1 MTNPAIVVFGVGSD
15 ASVDQWDGYG
25 ATRGIMLRWFL
36 PDLDFPQLGFDV
48 YRAAI
53 PDIPPLPF
61 DDINVAAVSGKSSWD
76 YAGIVTL
83 SCTNGLTFEPT
94 GVSGWN
100 ALVVTP
106 NAPVRVRFNGTAW
119 RIQINAAPIGAG
131 IEVVALVDG
140 DETLRE
146 TLDQPNAQLLWRTR
160 HVSEIVLRGEGTVS
174 FIGFHLL
181 DDSRFWTHITQR
193 CLPVHD
199 AGYACAPRGAATEEE
214 EAAMRLPAAVS
225 ADWKDRFSK
234 PFKAMLPAL
243 RRLAR
248 GDAPAPIPPDSL
260 DPRHP
265 TIATEGGSNEQALV
279 RIALLDPHVARMLGL
294 AYDDPV
300 SLNGQEYAYKVTGLW
315 RGARRDVQGAR
326 LTLDD
331 FFKRLRKAG
340 ARVESS
346 VRNGRATIE
355 FPDAVIDFVLDID
368 ERSTLEWVAQD
379 DLGNES
385 NDILDRKRRTLVLP
399 RVAALRLH
407 WTVGSDPVFTRA
419 SWHVIERRTGVLPSV
434 YARDPGPPVGPA
446 SIDATVQL
454 PASPSGIASAAL
466 DWPLPIGSDGGATLE
481 GEVIAYQVG
490 RRFLGAPASSIAP
503 ATVPATA
510 GDVPRPLAPLYLSQ
524 QSIAGAPPRKLHVDY
539 NDGRGLGPGWWGWW
553 VRGVDLFGRV
563 SAASSWDVC
572 KVKDIAPPP
581 APVLVQ
587 AEWVQRSL
595 PPMTIAVVGRSV
607 EAARWLT
614 GTKNELPMPE
624 AGLVVAWAL
633 PPEQAALRDDIDGF
647 RLFLRKAAARPGA
660 AADAPLEYEDWPPA
674 SLANA
679 ALAQFGPLQ
688 IVGRG
693 MIVSVTSDPQLAV
706 TLSAGEPVPEA
717 PQSPTSPAN
726 PPLARTAYRTDL
738 TLDGASGVFVG
749 GTLTIGGRALT
760 VVSSGDGPN
769 LIVVVEHPRNAAPP
783 AAGAAT
789 LRAVANR
796 LVNFETDVPELP
808 GVGGLSVRSGLLLD
822 EKATPA
828 RFAVLRKRGGEFLCV
843 NPPPPSPLP
852 PDYVAVAPAAGH
864 EIAWHPV
871 WFASLSDTGFGPVAG
886 PSKPI
891 VNAQVAVQA
900 VRLVQTLALPSARS
914 ATLTVTAVD
923 VAPPPT
929 PAITTIPFDPADTC
943 AELASRADWYGDSR
957 FTFSWASQADC
968 TFTVYRALAD
978 EVFRLDREHVRRP
991 AARSLQEQ
999 RWPPGVFTDTA
1010 RKARVEQELATLNAA
1025 LATAAAAAA
1034 AAAIGSDDA
1043 DAANAAAAAAYDALC
1058 NDTQMFLGLQPHT
1071 WAAFTPLFGRPIEI
1085 SSYTDTLNGRTR
1097 AHWFYAVTARSLA
1110 GVESLPST
1118 ISPPICCPDVVPPA
1132 PPLAH
1137 SALAAEGAVKLK
1149 WLASPD
1155 ADTHHYEIYAA
1166 REPDAV
1172 AYLDTMTPVPTYGGY
1187 DLRLMTVDTAG
1198 GLLNQ
1203 GRNVVIVAL
1212 VGAALH
1218 IRIFDANG
1226 NRVVNKSENE
1236 LTSGETLTTLKEQLN
1251 PLPEESSLSQEQKQQ
1266 IIRDATSIAGHIPY
1280 GVQQGAPRAATPT
1293 TPRYAPTPHMSGQT
1307 IERFVPRARNE
1318 MGEWCF
1324 WIVATDTAGN
1334 RSEPSRML
1342 RGKSLIPAPPAP
1354 DWQPAVR
1361 TATGVMLSWTHA
1373 TDQRL
1378 ACLIERRQQ
1387 SGDLWRAV
1395 STWLSRGVYVFED
1408 VPPDLTQSWDYRLR
1422 VRDHLG
1428 QVAAALPSITLPGVA

>member
-15 ASVDQWDGYG
+15 ASVDQWDSCG

-83 SCTNGLTFEPT
+83 SCANGLTFEPT

-181 DDSRFWTHITQR
+181 DDSRFWTHITHR
-193 CLPVHD
+193 CLPVDD

-225 ADWKDRFSK
+225 ADWKERFSK

-563 SAASSWDVC
+563 SAASSWDVG

-614 GTKNELPMPE
+614 GTKDDMPMPE

-647 RLFLRKAAARPGA
+647 RLFLRKAAVRPGA

-674 SLANA
+674 ALANA

-693 MIVSVTSDPQLAV
+693 MIVSVTPDPQLAV
-706 TLSAGEPVPEA
+706 TLSAGESAPEA
-717 PQSPTSPAN
+717 PQSPTAPAN

-769 LIVVVEHPRNAAPP
+769 LIVVVEHPGNATPP

-796 LVNFETDVPELP
+796 LVNFETDVPDLP

-828 RFAVLRKRGGEFLCV
+828 RFAVLRKRGDEFLCV

-871 WFASLSDTGFGPVAG
+871 WFASLSDTGFGPVAV
-886 PSKPI
+886 PRKPV

-943 AELASRADWYGDSR
+943 AELATRADWYGDSR
-957 FTFSWASQADC
+957 FTFSWTSQADC

-991 AARSLQEQ
+991 ATRDLAQG
-999 RWPPGVFTDTA
+999 RWPAGVWTDTA
-1010 RKARVEQELATLNAA
+1010 RKTRVLQELSAIDAA
-1025 LATAAAAAA
+1025 LAAAPLADVDARAAL
-1034 AAAIGSDDA
+1034 IDA
-1043 DAANAAAAAAYDALC
+1043 VYDAAC

-1071 WAAFTPLFGRPIEI
+1071 WAAFTPLFGRPIET

-1097 AHWFYAVTARSLA
+1097 AHWLYAVTARSLA

-1137 SALAAEGAVKLK
+1137 SALAAEGVVKLK

-1155 ADTHHYEIYAA
+1155 ADTHHYEVYAA
-1166 REPDAV
+1166 REPEAV
-1172 AYLDTMTPVPTYGGY
+1172 ANLDTLMPVLTYSGY
-1187 DLRLMTVDTAG
+1187 ELRLMSVNTAD
-1198 GLLNQ
+1198 GLLDE
-1203 GRNVVIVAL
+1203 GRIVVIVAL
-1212 VGAALH
+1212 VGADLH

-1226 NRVVNKSENE
+1226 NRAVNKSENE
-1236 LTSGETLTTLKEQLN
+1236 LTRGETLTTLKEQLN
-1251 PLPEESSLSQEQKQQ
+1251 PLPEESSLSQEQKQL
-1266 IIRDATSIAGHIPY
+1266 IIWDATSIAGYKPY
-1280 GVQQGAPRAATPT
+1280 GVQQGAPRAATPA
-1293 TPRYAPTPHMSGQT
+1293 TPQYAPMPHVSGQT

-1342 RGKSLIPAPPAP
+1342 RGRALQPAPLPPVWVSA
-1354 DWQPAVR
+1354 AR
-1361 TATGVMLSWTHA
+1361 TGDRVDLVWTYPQEYA
-1373 TDQRL
+1373 EDPRWMCQV
-1378 ACLIERRQQ
+1378 ERRVAGGTMWRVVSPQ
-1387 SGDLWRAV
+1387 LPRAV
-1395 STWLSRGVYVFED
+1395 YRFSDALR
-1408 VPPDLTQSWDYRLR
+1408 DLVSGWDYRL
-1422 VRDHLG
+1422 VVTDHLG
-1428 QVAAALPSITLPGVA
+1428 QIAPTRPLQSVPPAGT